1 MPGIRTFT
9 VTPERAEYFR
19 RFDGTSTWPPHSQA
33 IRFLYSAKATR
44 SAVVGE
50 FDFPEGRMRVEG
62 FDAEHVGRIGDW
74 FRILELGREV
84 GYANPPKPAIETTS
98 NRGFSS
104 PVLPFVFLAVFCVPV
119 IAVTLL
125 SLAGAL
131 PSLGGSW
138 IAGVCILPIVA
149 VGLVLSGR
157 RLRWY
162 SRVRARV
169 AETGERMPHGLGL
182 VD

>member
-1 MPGIRTFT
+1 
-9 VTPERAEYFR
+9 
-19 RFDGTSTWPPHSQA
+19 
-33 IRFLYSAKATR
+33 
-44 SAVVGE
+44 
-50 FDFPEGRMRVEG
+50 MRVEG
-62 FDAEHVGRIGDW
+62 FDEEHVRRIGDW

-84 GYANPPKPAIETTS
+84 GYVNPPKPAVETSS

-104 PVLPFVFLAVFCVPV
+104 PVLPFVFLAIFAVPV
-119 IAVTLL
+119 IAFTIL
-125 SLAGAL
+125 SLAGLL
-131 PSLGGSW
+131 PSLGGIW
-138 IAGVCILPIVA
+138 IAGVCILPIIA

>member
-1 MPGIRTFT
+1 MRTFT
-9 VTPERAEYFR
+9 VTPEPAEFFR

-33 IRFLYSAKATR
+33 IRFLCSAKATR
-44 SAVVGE
+44 TTVVGE
-50 FDFPEGRMRVEG
+50 FDFPDGRMRVEG
-62 FDAEHVGRIGDW
+62 FDAEHLRRIGDW

-84 GYANPPKPAIETTS
+84 GYANPPRPALDTAS

-104 PVLPFVFLAVFCVPV
+104 PVLPFVFLAVLAVPV

-125 SLAGAL
+125 SIAGAL
-131 PSLGGSW
+131 PSVGGIW
-138 IAGVCILPIVA
+138 IAGVCILPIVT